1 MKICPKCNTPSDDSA
16 EFCREC
22 GARLPH
28 NTSDFQTNGS
38 DYHQTSSDQNMG
50 QNTQYQQSFY
60 NQSSYQQAGFS
71 GGYNFGIA
79 PRNIA
84 LCILFS
90 IITCGLY
97 SIYWMIKINDE
108 VNQLSG
114 EPNATSGG
122 MVFLFSLI
130 TCGIYGLYWMYKMG
144 ERCER
149 IKRVPAGYTGILYL
163 ILDLVGFGIISYA
176 LIQDTLNKAVA

>member
-22 GARLPH
+22 GERFPQT
-28 NTSDFQTNGS
+28 TSDFQTNGS
-38 DYHQTSSDQNMG
+38 GN
-50 QNTQYQQSFY
+50 
-60 NQSSYQQAGFS
+60 FS
-71 GGYNFGIA
+71 GGYYNFGIA

-90 IITCGLY
+90 IITCGIY

-149 IKRVPAGYTGILYL
+149 IKRMPAGYTGILYL
-163 ILDLVGFGIISYA
+163 VLGLVGFGIISYA
-176 LIQDTLNKAVA
+176 LIQDTLNKAVS